1 MAAMATNR
9 CSNYKARSTTEGGGV
24 PEQEESEGDG
34 PPDLLNLPI
43 SKQPITK

>member
-9 CSNYKARSTTEGGGV
+9 CSNYKARSTTEGGV
-24 PEQEESEGDG
+24 AEQEESEGDG